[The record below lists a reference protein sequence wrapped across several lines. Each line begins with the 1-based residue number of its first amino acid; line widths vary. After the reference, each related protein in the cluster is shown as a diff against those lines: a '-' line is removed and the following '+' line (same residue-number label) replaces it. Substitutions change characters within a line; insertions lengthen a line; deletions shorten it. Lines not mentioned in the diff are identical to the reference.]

1 MLTRIWKTYKKQC
14 IIAGVALA
22 AVLIP
27 LYLYFMFQTGIWYQD
42 TFLAEQRDGSFQGKK
57 DGIHYVLHITPT
69 QNGAQIDFSVDG
81 QSRQYE
87 VVKTELDGTPGA
99 QFYENGTPVF
109 EGRVLTS
116 NAGTHDYMIAT
127 EDFDIVDGLDFRIC
141 GDTEPEPVEYF
152 PGYGTQYGWT
162 VMRLEESYDTRGEP
176 LMLLPA
182 LIVAFFL
189 WVDIL
194 YPDLFF
200 TLRHG
205 RYVDGDCEPS
215 EYYRF
220 WQLIGRV
227 VLAIAIIIF
236 LWMGLL
242 NIV

>member
-14 IIAGVALA
+14 IIAIVALA

-42 TFLAEQRDGSFQGKK
+42 AFLAEQRDGSFQGKK

-69 QNGAQIDFSVDG
+69 QNGAQIDFSVNG
-81 QSRQYE
+81 QNRQYE

-116 NAGTHDYMIAT
+116 NARTHDYMIAT
-127 EDFDIVDGLDFRIC
+127 EDFDIVDGLDFRIR
-141 GDTEPEPVEYF
+141 GDAEPEPVEYF

-220 WQLIGRV
+220 WQVIGRV
-227 VLAIAIIIF
+227 ILAIATIIF

>member
-1 MLTRIWKTYKKQC
+1 MLTRIWQAYKKQC
-14 IIAGVALA
+14 IIAIVALA

-27 LYLYFMFQTGIWYQD
+27 LYLYFMFQTGIWYQGD
-42 TFLAEQRDGSFQGKK
+42 FLAKQRDGSFQGKK
-57 DGIHYVLHITPT
+57 DGIHYVLHIPPT

-116 NAGTHDYMIAT
+116 NARTHDYMIAT
-127 EDFDIVDGLDFRIC
+127 EDFDIVDGLDFHIR
-141 GDTEPEPVEYF
+141 GATEPEPVEYF

-200 TLRHG
+200 ALRYR

-215 EYYRF
+215 EYYRS
-220 WQLIGRV
+220 WQMIGRV
-227 VLAIAIIIF
+227 VLAIAIVVC
-236 LWMGLL
+236 LWMG
-242 NIV
+242 IFDPI

>member
-14 IIAGVALA
+14 IIVIVALA

-27 LYLYFMFQTGIWYQD
+27 LYLYFMFQTGIWYRD
-42 TFLAEQRDGSFQGKK
+42 AFLVKQRDGSFQGKK

-69 QNGAQIDFSVDG
+69 QNGAQIDFSVNG

-116 NAGTHDYMIAT
+116 NARTHDYMIAT
-127 EDFDIVDGLDFRIC
+127 EDFDIVDGLDFRIR
-141 GDTEPEPVEYF
+141 GDAEPEPVEYF

-205 RYVDGDCEPS
+205 RYVDGDYGPS
-215 EYYRF
+215 EYYRS
-220 WQLIGRV
+220 WQVIGRV
-227 VLAIAIIIF
+227 ISAIAIVIF

>member
-1 MLTRIWKTYKKQC
+1 MLTHIWKTYKKQC
-14 IIAGVALA
+14 IIAIVALA

-42 TFLAEQRDGSFQGKK
+42 AFLVEQRDGSFQGKK

-69 QNGAQIDFSVDG
+69 QNGAQIDFSVNG

-87 VVKTELDGTPGA
+87 VVKTELDGIPA
-99 QFYENGTPVF
+99 AEFYENGEQVI
-109 EGRVLTS
+109 EGKVMNPES
-116 NAGTHDYMIAT
+116 NYYLVINNE
-127 EDFDIVDGLDFRIC
+127 EDIIDGMDLHISTGEERD
-141 GDTEPEPVEYF
+141 PEEYF
-152 PGYGTQYGWT
+152 PKYGTQYGWT
-162 VMRLEESYDTRGEP
+162 VMCLEDSYDRRGEP
-176 LMLLPA
+176 MFLFFAA
-182 LIVAFFL
+182 LFGIPLFL
-189 WVDIL
+189 DIR

-200 TLRHG
+200 ELRYR

-220 WQLIGRV
+220 WQVIGRV
-227 VLAIAIIIF
+227 ILAIATIIF

>member
-42 TFLAEQRDGSFQGKK
+42 AFLAEQRDGSFQGKK

-69 QNGAQIDFSVDG
+69 QNGAQIDFSVNG

-87 VVKTELDGTPGA
+87 VVKTELDGTHGA

-116 NAGTHDYMIAT
+116 NARTHDYMIAT
-127 EDFDIVDGLDFRIC
+127 EDFDIVDGLDFRIR

-220 WQLIGRV
+220 WQVIGRV
-227 VLAIAIIIF
+227 ISAIVIVIF
-236 LWMGLL
+236 LGMGLL

>member
-14 IIAGVALA
+14 IIAIVALA

-42 TFLAEQRDGSFQGKK
+42 AFLAEQRDGSFQGKK

-69 QNGAQIDFSVDG
+69 QNGAQIDFSVNG
-81 QSRQYE
+81 QNRQYE

-127 EDFDIVDGLDFRIC
+127 ADFDIVDGLDFRIR

-215 EYYRF
+215 EYYRS
-220 WQLIGRV
+220 WQVIGRV

>member
-14 IIAGVALA
+14 IIAIVALA

-42 TFLAEQRDGSFQGKK
+42 AFLAEQRDGSFQGKK

-69 QNGAQIDFSVDG
+69 QNGAQIDFLVNG
-81 QSRQYE
+81 QNRKYE
-87 VVKTELDGTPGA
+87 VVKTELDGIPA
-99 QFYENGTPVF
+99 AEFYENGEQVI
-109 EGRVLTS
+109 EGKVMNPES
-116 NAGTHDYMIAT
+116 NYYLVINNE
-127 EDFDIVDGLDFRIC
+127 EDIIDGMDLHISTGEERD
-141 GDTEPEPVEYF
+141 PEEYF
-152 PGYGTQYGWT
+152 PKYGTQYGWT
-162 VMRLEESYDTRGEP
+162 VMCLEDSYDRRGEP
-176 LMLLPA
+176 MFLFFAA
-182 LIVAFFL
+182 LFGIPLFL
-189 WVDIL
+189 DIR

-200 TLRHG
+200 ELRYR

-220 WQLIGRV
+220 WQVIGRV

>member
-14 IIAGVALA
+14 IIAIVALA

-42 TFLAEQRDGSFQGKK
+42 AFLAEQRDGSFQGKK

-69 QNGAQIDFSVDG
+69 QNGAQIDFSVNG
-81 QSRQYE
+81 QNRQYE

-116 NAGTHDYMIAT
+116 NARTHDYMIAT
-127 EDFDIVDGLDFRIC
+127 EDFDIVDGLDFRIR

-220 WQLIGRV
+220 WQVIGRV
-227 VLAIAIIIF
+227 ILAIATIIF

>member
-14 IIAGVALA
+14 IIVIVALA

-42 TFLAEQRDGSFQGKK
+42 AFLVEQRDGSFQGKK

-69 QNGAQIDFSVDG
+69 QNGAQIDFSVNG

-87 VVKTELDGTPGA
+87 VVKTELDGIPA
-99 QFYENGTPVF
+99 AEFYENGEQVI
-109 EGRVLTS
+109 EGKVMNPES
-116 NAGTHDYMIAT
+116 NYYLVINNE
-127 EDFDIVDGLDFRIC
+127 EDIIDGMDLHISTGEERD
-141 GDTEPEPVEYF
+141 PEEYF
-152 PGYGTQYGWT
+152 PKYGTQYSWT
-162 VMRLEESYDTRGEP
+162 VMCLEDSYDRRGEP
-176 LMLLPA
+176 MFLFFAA
-182 LIVAFFL
+182 LFGIPLFL
-189 WVDIL
+189 DIR

-200 TLRHG
+200 ELRYR

-220 WQLIGRV
+220 WQVIGRV
-227 VLAIAIIIF
+227 VLAIVVILC

-242 NIV
+242 NII

>member
-14 IIAGVALA
+14 IIAIVALA

-42 TFLAEQRDGSFQGKK
+42 AFLAEQRDGSFQGKK

-69 QNGAQIDFSVDG
+69 QNGAQIDFSVNG
-81 QSRQYE
+81 QNRQYE

-116 NAGTHDYMIAT
+116 NARTHDYMIAT
-127 EDFDIVDGLDFRIC
+127 EDFDIVDGLDFRIR
-141 GDTEPEPVEYF
+141 GDAEPETVEYF

-220 WQLIGRV
+220 WQVIGRV
-227 VLAIAIIIF
+227 ILAIATIIF

-242 NIV
+242 NII

>member
-14 IIAGVALA
+14 IIAIVALA

-42 TFLAEQRDGSFQGKK
+42 AFLAEQRDGSFQGKK

-69 QNGAQIDFSVDG
+69 QNGAQIDFSVNG
-81 QSRQYE
+81 QNRQYE

-116 NAGTHDYMIAT
+116 NARTHDYMIAT
-127 EDFDIVDGLDFRIC
+127 EDFDIVDGLDFRIR
-141 GDTEPEPVEYF
+141 GDAEPEPVEYF

-200 TLRHG
+200 ELRY
-205 RYVDGDCEPS
+205 RQYVDGDYGPS
-215 EYYRF
+215 EYYRS
-220 WQLIGRV
+220 WQVIGRV
-227 VLAIAIIIF
+227 ILAIATIIF

>member
-14 IIAGVALA
+14 IITIVALA

-42 TFLAEQRDGSFQGKK
+42 AFLAEQRDGSFQGKK

-69 QNGAQIDFSVDG
+69 QNGAQIDFSVNG

-127 EDFDIVDGLDFRIC
+127 EDFDIVDGLDFRIR

-162 VMRLEESYDTRGEP
+162 VMGLEESYDTRGEP

-220 WQLIGRV
+220 WQVIGRV

>member
-14 IIAGVALA
+14 IIAIVALA

-42 TFLAEQRDGSFQGKK
+42 AFLVEQPDGSFQGKK
-57 DGIHYVLHITPT
+57 DGIHYVLHVTPT
-69 QNGAQIDFSVDG
+69 QNGAQIDFSVNG

-116 NAGTHDYMIAT
+116 NARMHDYMIAT
-127 EDFDIVDGLDFRIC
+127 EDFDIVDGLDFHIR
-141 GDTEPEPVEYF
+141 GDAEPEPVEYF

-162 VMRLEESYDTRGEP
+162 VMRLEESYETRGEP

-220 WQLIGRV
+220 WQVIGRV
-227 VLAIAIIIF
+227 VLAIVIIMC
-236 LWMGLL
+236 LWMGML
-242 NIV
+242 NII

>member
-14 IIAGVALA
+14 IIAIVALA

-42 TFLAEQRDGSFQGKK
+42 AFLVEQRDGSFQGKK

-69 QNGAQIDFSVDG
+69 QNGAQIDFSVNG

-87 VVKTELDGTPGA
+87 VVKTELDGIPA
-99 QFYENGTPVF
+99 AEFYENGEQVL
-109 EGRVLTS
+109 EGTVMNLES
-116 NAGTHDYMIAT
+116 NYYLVINNEENVIDGM
-127 EDFDIVDGLDFRIC
+127 DIHISTGE
-141 GDTEPEPVEYF
+141 EPDPEEYF
-152 PGYGTQYGWT
+152 PKYGTQYGWT
-162 VMRLEESYDTRGEP
+162 VMCLEDSYDRRGEP
-176 LMLLPA
+176 MFLFFAA
-182 LIVAFFL
+182 LFGIPLFL
-189 WVDIL
+189 DIR

-220 WQLIGRV
+220 WQVIGRV

>member
-14 IIAGVALA
+14 IIAIVALA

-42 TFLAEQRDGSFQGKK
+42 AFLVEQRDGSFQGKK

-81 QSRQYE
+81 QCRQYE
-87 VVKTELDGTPGA
+87 VVKTELDGIPA
-99 QFYENGTPVF
+99 AEFYENGEQVL
-109 EGRVLTS
+109 EGTVMNLES
-116 NAGTHDYMIAT
+116 NYYLVINNEENVTDGM
-127 EDFDIVDGLDFRIC
+127 DIHISTGEERD
-141 GDTEPEPVEYF
+141 PEEYF
-152 PGYGTQYGWT
+152 PKYGTQYGWT
-162 VMRLEESYDTRGEP
+162 VMCLEDSYDRRGEP
-176 LMLLPA
+176 MFLFFAA
-182 LIVAFFL
+182 LFGIPLFL
-189 WVDIL
+189 DIL

-205 RYVDGDCEPS
+205 RYVDGDCGPS

-220 WQLIGRV
+220 WQVIGRV

>member
-14 IIAGVALA
+14 IIAIVALA

-42 TFLAEQRDGSFQGKK
+42 AFLAEQRDGSFQGKK

-69 QNGAQIDFSVDG
+69 QNGAQIDFSVNG
-81 QSRQYE
+81 QNRQYE

-127 EDFDIVDGLDFRIC
+127 EDFDIVDGLDFRIR

-215 EYYRF
+215 EYYRS
-220 WQLIGRV
+220 WQVIGRV

>member
-14 IIAGVALA
+14 IIAIVALA

-42 TFLAEQRDGSFQGKK
+42 AFLAEQRDGSFQGKK

-69 QNGAQIDFSVDG
+69 QNGAQIDFSVNG
-81 QSRQYE
+81 QNRQYE

-127 EDFDIVDGLDFRIC
+127 EDFDIVDGLDFRIR

-220 WQLIGRV
+220 WQVIGRV

>member
-14 IIAGVALA
+14 IIAIVALA

-42 TFLAEQRDGSFQGKK
+42 AFLAEQRDGSFQGKE

-69 QNGAQIDFSVDG
+69 QNGAQIDFSVNG
-81 QSRQYE
+81 QNRQYE

-116 NAGTHDYMIAT
+116 NARTHDYMIAT
-127 EDFDIVDGLDFRIC
+127 EDFDIVDGLDFRIR
-141 GDTEPEPVEYF
+141 GDAEPEPVEYF

-189 WVDIL
+189 WVDIR
-194 YPDLFF
+194 YPDLYFD
-200 TLRHG
+200 LCYRLD
-205 RYVDGDCEPS
+205 VEGDYGPS
-215 EYYRF
+215 EYYRS
-220 WQLIGRV
+220 WQVIGRV
-227 VLAIAIIIF
+227 ILAIATIIF

>member
-1 MLTRIWKTYKKQC
+1 M
-14 IIAGVALA
+14 
-22 AVLIP
+22 
-27 LYLYFMFQTGIWYQD
+27 
-42 TFLAEQRDGSFQGKK
+42 
-57 DGIHYVLHITPT
+57 HITPT
-69 QNGAQIDFSVDG
+69 QNGAQIDFSVNG
-81 QSRQYE
+81 QNRQYE

-116 NAGTHDYMIAT
+116 NARTHDYMIAT
-127 EDFDIVDGLDFRIC
+127 EDFDIVDGLDFRIR
-141 GDTEPEPVEYF
+141 GDAEPEPVEYF

-220 WQLIGRV
+220 WQVIGRV
-227 VLAIAIIIF
+227 ILAIATIIF

>member
-14 IIAGVALA
+14 IIAIVALA

-42 TFLAEQRDGSFQGKK
+42 AFLVEQRDGSFQGKK

-69 QNGAQIDFSVDG
+69 QNGAQIDFSVNG
-81 QSRQYE
+81 QNRQYE
-87 VVKTELDGTPGA
+87 VVKTELDGIPA
-99 QFYENGTPVF
+99 AEFYENGEQVL
-109 EGRVLTS
+109 EGTVMNLES
-116 NAGTHDYMIAT
+116 NYYLVINNEENVIDGM
-127 EDFDIVDGLDFRIC
+127 DIHISTGEERD
-141 GDTEPEPVEYF
+141 PEEYF
-152 PGYGTQYGWT
+152 PKYGTQYGWT
-162 VMRLEESYDTRGEP
+162 VMCLEDSYDRRGEP
-176 LMLLPA
+176 MFLFFAA
-182 LIVAFFL
+182 LFGIPLFL
-189 WVDIL
+189 DIR

-200 TLRHG
+200 ELRYR

-220 WQLIGRV
+220 WQVIGRV

>member
-14 IIAGVALA
+14 IIAIVALA

-42 TFLAEQRDGSFQGKK
+42 AFLVEQRDGSFQGKK

-109 EGRVLTS
+109 EGRVLTLD
-116 NAGTHDYMIAT
+116 ARTHGYMIAT
-127 EDFDIVDGLDFRIC
+127 KDFDIVDGLDFRIR
-141 GDTEPEPVEYF
+141 GATEPEPVEYF

-162 VMRLEESYDTRGEP
+162 VMRLEESYDTAASH
-176 LMLLPA
+176 LCCCLL
-182 LIVAFFL
+182 
-189 WVDIL
+189 
-194 YPDLFF
+194 
-200 TLRHG
+200 
-205 RYVDGDCEPS
+205 
-215 EYYRF
+215 
-220 WQLIGRV
+220 
-227 VLAIAIIIF
+227 
-236 LWMGLL
+236 
-242 NIV
+242 

>member
-42 TFLAEQRDGSFQGKK
+42 AFLAEQRDGSFQGKK

-69 QNGAQIDFSVDG
+69 QNGAQIDFSVNG

-87 VVKTELDGTPGA
+87 VVKTELDGTHGA

-116 NAGTHDYMIAT
+116 NARTHDYMIAT
-127 EDFDIVDGLDFRIC
+127 EDFDIVDGLDFRIR

-220 WQLIGRV
+220 WQVIGRV
-227 VLAIAIIIF
+227 ISAIVIVIF